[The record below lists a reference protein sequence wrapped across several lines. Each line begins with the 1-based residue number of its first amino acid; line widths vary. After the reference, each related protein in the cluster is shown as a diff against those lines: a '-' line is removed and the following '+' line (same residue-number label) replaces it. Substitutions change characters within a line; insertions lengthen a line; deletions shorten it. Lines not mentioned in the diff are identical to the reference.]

1 MLEVIKTLILSRGVC
16 VLSTVSDGT
25 PHCSLMSYVAD
36 DQCREIYMLTLAGTR
51 KYRNLAGNSAVSLL
65 IDNREEGL
73 GRGGNIQALTVSG
86 VFREIGDPVEAAV
99 IRRRLLERHPQL
111 AELVAGG
118 EARVFAVRATA
129 FQLLDGLS
137 RAHVEVPG

>member
-1 MLEVIKTLILSRGVC
+1 MREAIKTLIQSREVC

-51 KYRNLAGNSAVSLL
+51 KYRNLSGNSAVSVL
-65 IDNREEGL
+65 IDNREEGF

-86 VFREIGDPVEAAV
+86 VFREIGEPAEAET
-99 IRRRLLERHPQL
+99 IRRRLLERRPQL
-111 AELVAGG
+111 TELIAGG
-118 EARVFAVRATA
+118 ETRVFAVRATA
-129 FQLLDGLS
+129 FQLLDGVS
-137 RAHVEVPG
+137 HSHVEVLD